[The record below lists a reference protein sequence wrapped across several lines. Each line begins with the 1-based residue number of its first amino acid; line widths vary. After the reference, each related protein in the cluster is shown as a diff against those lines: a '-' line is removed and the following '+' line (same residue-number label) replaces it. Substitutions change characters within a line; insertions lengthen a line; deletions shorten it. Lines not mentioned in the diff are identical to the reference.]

1 MPIHERQDR
10 DHGWPLKVK
19 NLYSKLKVGLLIA
32 WNHFS
37 YKSILRLVDNFKP
50 DIVHVH
56 NTFPLISPSIFY
68 AVRKKAAIVLTLY
81 NYRLFCSNAKLL
93 RSGKICTKCPDER
106 SALPAIRYGCYRE
119 SRIATIPLALK
130 IAIHRKL
137 NTWKDKVDA
146 FISKSL
152 LTCFKTGILQRMT
165 SSKRILCESISL

>member
-1 MPIHERQDR
+1 M
-10 DHGWPLKVK
+10 
-19 NLYSKLKVGLLIA
+19 KVGLSIA

-37 YKSILRLVDNFKP
+37 YKSISKLVDNFKP

-68 AVRKKAAIVLTLY
+68 AVGKKSAMVLTLH
-81 NYRLFCSNAKLL
+81 NYRLFCSNGMLL
-93 RSGKICTKCPDER
+93 RSGKICKKCIDKR
-106 SALPAIRYGCYRE
+106 SVLPAIRYGCYRE

-146 FISKSL
+146 FISKTEFQISVSIL
-152 LTCFKTGILQRMT
+152 LICIFLRLHFL
-165 SSKRILCESISL
+165 KRIHFCQH